1 MLHASATV
9 GKLVRKYSGAEQ
21 EQSRDLQSRAERAE
35 REAATLPFEVCLVA
49 TSLHP
54 HSKFFLQPLYCHS
67 SCLVAARM
75 VPDIIPLPS
84 GWHPDGMRVLANN
97 FCESTSPLHVARR
110 VRSEYERSEKCN
122 MYRQE
127 ENLKHIQTRCRSS
140 TSESTRLCAPISW
153 Q

>member
-84 GWHPDGMRVLANN
+84 GWHPDGMRCLLTIFV
-97 FCESTSPLHVARR
+97 R
-110 VRSEYERSEKCN
+110 VRARCMLRDECALN
-122 MYRQE
+122 MRGQK
-127 ENLKHIQTRCRSS
+127 NAICIDKKRT
-140 TSESTRLCAPISW
+140 
-153 Q
+153 